1 MEKERRYVLPIM
13 QNTMKYSIQKKDFT
27 EKTNKPDTDTINI
40 LMVDDLKENLIALE
54 AVLSSPSYHLVTAR
68 SGEEALKCILK
79 QDFAVI
85 LLDVQMPGLNGFETA
100 KLIKARKRSKDIP
113 IIFITAISQDMEHVL
128 HGYSVGAIDYIFKP
142 FNPETLKQKVE
153 QFVKIYKSHTECLK
167 RSEWK
172 KSIELEEVHNKLN
185 RTSGDLYKTETLSKV
200 VAETLLDTIVTFNES
215 GVILSINPMVK
226 KMFGYNVEE
235 LIGNNLATILPVVK
249 QEGDR
254 MALLS
259 MLSFTKSG
267 VGKILEGVGLRKDQN
282 RFPVDVQMGKAIIE
296 DTPLFVCTIRD
307 VTERKE
313 IEKIKNQQFN
323 LLKKVVEE
331 RTLDLLST
339 NEKLKAEIKER
350 KKAADDLIVSH
361 ELLKKIFEASPCLKV
376 IRSIRT
382 GRFMDVNKTWLQHTG
397 YDYETVKDQVFDWAL
412 YTWGDENKVDFA
424 SPGWNKTLS
433 NLKVTYQ
440 SKNGERRWGLLS
452 TEIIELQNEACVLIV
467 VNDITERE
475 NLEKEM
481 VRLDRLN
488 LIGEMAAGIAH
499 EIRNPMTTVHG
510 FLQMWKSNNQPLSP
524 EFIDIM
530 LDELDR
536 ANSIIKEFLT
546 LAKNKASN
554 KTKQSLNRIVEAILP
569 LITAEANLAGKRVQ
583 QFLEPCP
590 DLLLDEKEI
599 RQLFLNLAL
608 NGLEAMELGGILTV
622 RTYTEQEMVI
632 LEVKDS
638 GNGIKPDIL
647 DKIGTPFFT
656 TKDQGTGMGLA
667 VCYSIADRHQAK
679 IKVQTGHEGTSFFI
693 CFDRYLDENL
703 HLNGEKK

>member
-1 MEKERRYVLPIM
+1 M
-13 QNTMKYSIQKKDFT
+13 QNTMKYSIQQKDFT
-27 EKTNKPDTDTINI
+27 EKTNKPDTEMINI

-54 AVLSSPSYHLVTAR
+54 AVLSSPSYRLVTAR

-100 KLIKARKRSKDIP
+100 KLIKARKKSKNIP

-153 QFVKIYKSHTECLK
+153 QFVKIYKSHTESLK
-167 RSEWK
+167 HTEWK
-172 KSIELEEVHNKLN
+172 NSIELEEVNHKLN
-185 RTSGDLYKTETLSKV
+185 RTTVDLYKTETLAKV
-200 VAETLLDTIVTFNES
+200 MGETLMDTIVTFDES
-215 GVILSINPMVK
+215 GVILSINPMVG
-226 KMFGYNVEE
+226 KMFGYNSEE
-235 LIGNNLATILPVVK
+235 LIGKHVATILPVVK

-254 MALLS
+254 MAVLS
-259 MLSFTKSG
+259 MHALTNST
-267 VGKILEGVGLRKDQN
+267 VGKIIEGVALRKDKN
-282 RFPVDVQMGKAIIE
+282 RFPVDIQIGKATIE
-296 DTPLFVCTIRD
+296 NTPLFVCTIRD

-313 IEKIKNQQFN
+313 IEKIKNHQFN

-339 NEKLKAEIKER
+339 NEKLKAEIQVR
-350 KKAADDLIVSH
+350 KKIADDLSFSH
-361 ELLKKIFEASPCLKV
+361 ERFKKIFEASPCLMA
-376 IRSIRT
+376 IRSIRN
-382 GRFMDVNKTWLQHTG
+382 GRFIDVNKAWLHYTG
-397 YDYETVKDQVFDWAL
+397 FDYATVKNQVFDWAL
-412 YTWGDENKVDFA
+412 FTCVDGNKVDLVD
-424 SPGWNKTLS
+424 PEWNKTLS

-440 SKNGERRWGLLS
+440 SKNGERRSGLLS
-452 TEIIELQNEACVLIV
+452 TEVIEIQDEACVLIV

-481 VRLDRLN
+481 LRLDRLN

-510 FLQMWKSNNQPLSP
+510 FLQMWKSNKQPLAP

-530 LDELDR
+530 LDELNR

-554 KTKQSLNRIVEAILP
+554 KTKQSLNRIIEAILP
-569 LITAEANLAGKRVQ
+569 LINAEAALAGKSVQ
-583 QFLEPCP
+583 YQSEPCP
-590 DLLLDEKEI
+590 ELFLDEKEI

-608 NGLEAMELGGILTV
+608 NGLEAMDMGGTLIV
-622 RTYTEQEMVI
+622 RTYSEEEEVI
-632 LEVKDS
+632 LEVKDC
-638 GNGIKPDIL
+638 GKGINPDNL

-679 IKVQTGHEGTSFFI
+679 IKVQTGHEGTSFSI
-693 CFDRYLDENL
+693 CFNRFLDESL
-703 HLNGEKK
+703 YLNGEKQ